1 MLLFKMLFIFCQYHV
16 KVGVFNN
23 GNSFKKS
30 VYNYFFNKLPFFG
43 EYSLSLLSFCV
54 VLGVT
59 DYAIINHY
67 YANGCKN
74 GQNFFF
80 SFVLNNYYS
89 KRNYMVAN
97 VLIILMLRCWSKP
110 WIKKYIYIYIYIYI
124 YQENFSICH
133 WNLNT
138 FLVHNYAK
146 LWLFKGYVNCHNFD
160 IVYLSES
167 YLDSL
172 ESVSATLNCLV
183 TN

>member
-1 MLLFKMLFIFCQYHV
+1 MGILLKNQFTTIFLISYPFLVNILYHYYLFVLFSVLLIMPLLIIITQMAAKTARIFFSVLFLIITTANVITWLQMFLLFSCWDV
-16 KVGVFNN
+16 EVSPG
-23 GNSFKKS
+23 SKK
-30 VYNYFFNKLPFFG
+30 N
-43 EYSLSLLSFCV
+43 
-54 VLGVT
+54 
-59 DYAIINHY
+59 
-67 YANGCKN
+67 
-74 GQNFFF
+74 
-80 SFVLNNYYS
+80 
-89 KRNYMVAN
+89 
-97 VLIILMLRCWSKP
+97 
-110 WIKKYIYIYIYIYI
+110 IYIYIYIYI

>member
-1 MLLFKMLFIFCQYHV
+1 MGILLKNQFTTIFLISYPFLVNILYHYYLFVLFSVLLIMPLLIIITQMAAKTARIFFSVLFLIITTANVIIWLQMFLLFSCWDV
-16 KVGVFNN
+16 EVSPG
-23 GNSFKKS
+23 SKK
-30 VYNYFFNKLPFFG
+30 
-43 EYSLSLLSFCV
+43 
-54 VLGVT
+54 
-59 DYAIINHY
+59 
-67 YANGCKN
+67 
-74 GQNFFF
+74 
-80 SFVLNNYYS
+80 
-89 KRNYMVAN
+89 
-97 VLIILMLRCWSKP
+97 
-110 WIKKYIYIYIYIYI
+110 KKK
-124 YQENFSICH
+124 YQENFWICH

>member
-1 MLLFKMLFIFCQYHV
+1 MGILLKNQFTTIFLISYPFLVNILYHYYLFVLFSVLLIMPLLIIITQMAAKTARIFFSVLFLIITTANVIIWLQMFLLFSCWDV
-16 KVGVFNN
+16 EVSPG
-23 GNSFKKS
+23 SKK
-30 VYNYFFNKLPFFG
+30 
-43 EYSLSLLSFCV
+43 
-54 VLGVT
+54 
-59 DYAIINHY
+59 
-67 YANGCKN
+67 
-74 GQNFFF
+74 
-80 SFVLNNYYS
+80 
-89 KRNYMVAN
+89 
-97 VLIILMLRCWSKP
+97 
-110 WIKKYIYIYIYIYI
+110 IYIYIYIYI

>member
-1 MLLFKMLFIFCQYHV
+1 MGILLKNQFTTIFLISYPFLVNILYHYYLFVLFSVLLIMPLLIIITQMAAKTARIFFSVLFLIITTANVITWLQMFLLFSCWDV
-16 KVGVFNN
+16 EVSPG
-23 GNSFKKS
+23 SKK
-30 VYNYFFNKLPFFG
+30 K
-43 EYSLSLLSFCV
+43 
-54 VLGVT
+54 
-59 DYAIINHY
+59 
-67 YANGCKN
+67 
-74 GQNFFF
+74 
-80 SFVLNNYYS
+80 
-89 KRNYMVAN
+89 
-97 VLIILMLRCWSKP
+97 
-110 WIKKYIYIYIYIYI
+110 IYIYIYI

>member
-1 MLLFKMLFIFCQYHV
+1 MGILLKNQFTTIFLISYPFLVNILYHYYLFVLFSVLLIMPLLIIITHMAAKTARIFFSVLFLIITTANVIIWLQMFLLFSCWDV
-16 KVGVFNN
+16 EVSPG
-23 GNSFKKS
+23 SKK
-30 VYNYFFNKLPFFG
+30 N
-43 EYSLSLLSFCV
+43 
-54 VLGVT
+54 
-59 DYAIINHY
+59 
-67 YANGCKN
+67 
-74 GQNFFF
+74 
-80 SFVLNNYYS
+80 
-89 KRNYMVAN
+89 
-97 VLIILMLRCWSKP
+97 
-110 WIKKYIYIYIYIYI
+110 IYIYIYI

>member
-1 MLLFKMLFIFCQYHV
+1 MGILLKNQFTTIFLISYPFLVNILYHYYLFVLFSVLLIMPLLIIITQMAAKTARIFFSVLFLIITTANVIIWLQMFLLFSCWDV
-16 KVGVFNN
+16 EVSPG
-23 GNSFKKS
+23 SKK
-30 VYNYFFNKLPFFG
+30 
-43 EYSLSLLSFCV
+43 
-54 VLGVT
+54 
-59 DYAIINHY
+59 
-67 YANGCKN
+67 
-74 GQNFFF
+74 
-80 SFVLNNYYS
+80 
-89 KRNYMVAN
+89 
-97 VLIILMLRCWSKP
+97 
-110 WIKKYIYIYIYIYI
+110 YIYIYIYI

-146 LWLFKGYVNCHNFD
+146 LWLFKGYVNYHNFD

>member
-1 MLLFKMLFIFCQYHV
+1 MGILLKNQFTTIFLISYPFLVNILYHYYLFVLFSVLLIMPLLIIITQMAAKTARIFFSVLFLIITTANVIIWLQMFLLFSCWDV
-16 KVGVFNN
+16 EVSPG
-23 GNSFKKS
+23 SKK
-30 VYNYFFNKLPFFG
+30 
-43 EYSLSLLSFCV
+43 
-54 VLGVT
+54 
-59 DYAIINHY
+59 
-67 YANGCKN
+67 
-74 GQNFFF
+74 
-80 SFVLNNYYS
+80 
-89 KRNYMVAN
+89 
-97 VLIILMLRCWSKP
+97 
-110 WIKKYIYIYIYIYI
+110 KK

-172 ESVSATLNCLV
+172 ESVLATLNCLV

>member
-1 MLLFKMLFIFCQYHV
+1 MGILLKNQFTTIFLISYPFLVNILYHYYLFVLFSVLLIMPLLIIITQMAAKTARIFFSVLFLIITTANVIIWLQMFLLFSCWDV
-16 KVGVFNN
+16 EVSPG
-23 GNSFKKS
+23 SKK
-30 VYNYFFNKLPFFG
+30 
-43 EYSLSLLSFCV
+43 
-54 VLGVT
+54 
-59 DYAIINHY
+59 
-67 YANGCKN
+67 KN
-74 GQNFFF
+74 
-80 SFVLNNYYS
+80 
-89 KRNYMVAN
+89 
-97 VLIILMLRCWSKP
+97 
-110 WIKKYIYIYIYIYI
+110 IYIYIYI

>member
-1 MLLFKMLFIFCQYHV
+1 MGILLKNQFTTIFLISYPFLVNILYHYYLFVLFSVLLIMPLLIIITQMAAKTARIFFSVLFLIITTANVITWLQMFLLFSCWDV
-16 KVGVFNN
+16 EVSPG
-23 GNSFKKS
+23 SKK
-30 VYNYFFNKLPFFG
+30 K
-43 EYSLSLLSFCV
+43 
-54 VLGVT
+54 
-59 DYAIINHY
+59 
-67 YANGCKN
+67 K
-74 GQNFFF
+74 
-80 SFVLNNYYS
+80 
-89 KRNYMVAN
+89 K
-97 VLIILMLRCWSKP
+97 KKK
-110 WIKKYIYIYIYIYI
+110 KKY
-124 YQENFSICH
+124 QKNFSICH

>member
-1 MLLFKMLFIFCQYHV
+1 MGILLKNQFTTIFLISYPFLVNILYHYYLFVLFSVLLIMPLLIIITQMAAKTARIFFSVLFLIITTANVIIWLQMFLLFSCWDV
-16 KVGVFNN
+16 EVSPG
-23 GNSFKKS
+23 SKK
-30 VYNYFFNKLPFFG
+30 N
-43 EYSLSLLSFCV
+43 
-54 VLGVT
+54 
-59 DYAIINHY
+59 
-67 YANGCKN
+67 
-74 GQNFFF
+74 
-80 SFVLNNYYS
+80 
-89 KRNYMVAN
+89 
-97 VLIILMLRCWSKP
+97 
-110 WIKKYIYIYIYIYI
+110 IYIYIYI